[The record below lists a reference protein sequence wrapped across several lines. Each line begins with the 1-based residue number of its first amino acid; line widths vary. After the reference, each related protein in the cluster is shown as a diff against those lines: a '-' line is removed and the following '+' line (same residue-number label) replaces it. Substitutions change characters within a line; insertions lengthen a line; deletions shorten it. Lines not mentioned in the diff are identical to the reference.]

1 MGRKDLRPTIVH
13 GLGML
18 LPQSQLVAADVRQ
31 MNCVNSPEH
40 GRYSSLAS
48 MALNVH
54 LEMTSHKIHDDAFSL
69 VILSVFICNLDV
81 S

>member
-1 MGRKDLRPTIVH
+1 MADELIDSPVH
-13 GLGML
+13 GSG
-18 LPQSQLVAADVRQ
+18 
-31 MNCVNSPEH
+31 
-40 GRYSSLAS
+40 SLAS